1 LWMQG
6 IRLIGSLPSD
16 PTSAT
21 SATACL
27 YASSFLKQ
35 LDGENN
41 SAYFKRLSQVASD
54 PVAFEKMV
62 MEDDVTAA
70 PKAVKVVKNKKD
82 SATKQNKNK
91 NNSTPT
97 STQTSMDDTE
107 KRQRGYERPED
118 WEAEQE
124 AEKGLLS
131 WDEKVQFDG
140 QRDGNRFQQNEILR
154 RNINM
159 FH

>member
-1 LWMQG
+1 
-6 IRLIGSLPSD
+6 
-16 PTSAT
+16 
-21 SATACL
+21 L

-41 SAYFKRLSQVASD
+41 AAYFKRLSQVASD

-62 MEDDVTAA
+62 MEDAVTAD
-70 PKAVKVVKNKKD
+70 PKAVKAAQNKKD
-82 SATKQNKNK
+82 SEAKQNKNK
-91 NNSTPT
+91 HNSSPT
-97 STQTSMDDTE
+97 STTNTMDDTE
-107 KRQRGYERPED
+107 KRQRGYQRPED

-154 RNINM
+154 RNINT